1 MNLLENI
8 HELCIDHFVQKY
20 LLRKLPPL
28 LAWTEV
34 NLVPLWR
41 ALLCPCPLP
50 AQGVAALILTPV
62 LPPGLQGSDN
72 SPICS
77 CHFQILVPLFCA
89 ATSPHTPRR
98 SFATHAIDS
107 STWPEWLEV
116 PAEVALPR
124 SVKVL
129 APGSWSVPALL
140 LHSKCLRICLMIPPG
155 PWPLGLLH
163 LSSRSLLRTPNQ
175 SHHRPRHNQTC
186 AISSPLFPAARSPKP
201 TSYSPV
207 TPLHADASLIP
218 QDSQPPLPDPPA
230 VPPLFLFLLLPSP
243 TSLDPRAHHCN
254 HPLHTP
260 PCFCCSSH
268 VLPLSLNLQPSA
280 HNLIFLC
287 FLLKYDW
294 HPMLP

>member
-1 MNLLENI
+1 MNYVLIISCRNI
-8 HELCIDHFVQKY
+8 CWESCLPFLPELKWISCPSEELCS
-20 LLRKLPPL
+20 
-28 LAWTEV
+28 A
-34 NLVPLWR
+34 LV
-41 ALLCPCPLP
+41 LCPLKEWLLSFSHPSYLRAYREATTVLFAPVTFKSSCPFS
-50 AQGVAALILTPV
+50 V
-62 LPPGLQGSDN
+62 PPQA
-72 SPICS
+72 PTHI
-77 CHFQILVPLFCA
+77 
-89 ATSPHTPRR
+89 RR